1 MVVTVPPI
9 REYFGYRRADMV
21 PTTYPRALTSCQ
33 LYGRS
38 DPIPP
43 LNASSQTITETGTWL
58 RRSLRREK
66 GYIDG
71 TGVARVRSHLFIYGL
86 YRQVA
91 CTINKTSVIEIYRI

>member
-1 MVVTVPPI
+1 MATK
-9 REYFGYRRADMV
+9 
-21 PTTYPRALTSCQ
+21 
-33 LYGRS
+33 
-38 DPIPP
+38 IP
-43 LNASSQTITETGTWL
+43 EE
-58 RRSLRREK
+58 RK